1 MDNDFTMGFFSSLCF
16 RFSGTA
22 QGEGPL
28 VGEGEVMS
36 GFMMEFLPMFFDV
49 FLLGCFVWLYFRLVE
64 CVKLIDKAQKRAE
77 DDLSVWSEDF
87 SLQCNQLDGLLRM
100 NKSKLDELTRR
111 LNELELDLAAKIEGV
126 VLANTQALNLRDQE
140 IEELGIELKNIA
152 EERKDDYEFVCQ
164 EFDGFRKEFDLVR
177 DFMLDQTNLNDSLIK
192 ADEELEK
199 NMSGIV
205 QGSGVLEARFFSLEE
220 KLGSLAESA
229 EVESKGLSVEEQ
241 FGNLMSFQ
249 AYGSNK

>member
-87 SLQCNQLDGLLRM
+87 SLQCNRLDGLLRM
-100 NKSKLDELTRR
+100 NKSKLDELSGK
-111 LNELELDLAAKIEGV
+111 LDDLKQQYISIDAEMDARKIAANDFAVLVESQLASSDEEILKIKNMIGDDRV
-126 VLANTQALNLRDQE
+126 FVFDNAQKLIDG
-140 IEELGIELKNIA
+140 LGLLKN
-152 EERKDDYEFVCQ
+152 Q
-164 EFDGFRKEFDLVR
+164 
-177 DFMLDQTNLNDSLIK
+177 M
-192 ADEELEK
+192 DE
-199 NMSGIV
+199 
-205 QGSGVLEARFFSLEE
+205 LEE
-220 KLGSLAESA
+220 KVDSLSEHKVA
-229 EVESKGLSVEEQ
+229 ESKGLSVEEQ